1 MDFKGLKKNAP
12 LCTQD
17 TASIFNTLTAW
28 PVTVTALRPWQEAMA
43 AAGGVKV
50 SEINYNTFESRLCPG
65 LFITG
70 ELLDVDAKSGGF
82 NLHFAWASG
91 YLAAHTIKEK

>member
-1 MDFKGLKKNAP
+1 MNAQNFQRP
-12 LCTQD
+12 WQ
-17 TASIFNTLTAW
+17 TLLAW

-43 AAGGVKV
+43 AAGGVKTD
-50 SEINYNTFESRLCPG
+50 EINYNTFESRLHPG

-70 ELLDVDAKSGGF
+70 ELLDVDGKSGGL

-91 YLAAHTIKEK
+91 YTAAQAIKEK